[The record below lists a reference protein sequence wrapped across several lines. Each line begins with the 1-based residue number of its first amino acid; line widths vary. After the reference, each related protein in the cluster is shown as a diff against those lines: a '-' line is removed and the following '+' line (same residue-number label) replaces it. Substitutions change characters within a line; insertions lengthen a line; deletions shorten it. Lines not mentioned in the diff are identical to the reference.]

1 MAVKPK
7 NAELQEISE
16 LIKRIEWMDDQR
28 RKSTHKISELEQRFT
43 LQEQALATREKRIQ
57 DLERQ
62 LSQVSAQ
69 LARIPQVDV
78 QLSQFKDEMVTMIEG
93 YDKRRIQGEK
103 EIDRLRRIEHESV
116 TREIVD
122 IRKDLPA
129 IARLQHEMEL
139 RQAQETRLANL
150 IGIQQNSIPPIRN
163 QIEDWERA
171 LTFLEEKEKQNR
183 KNIGEFQTQFIDIN
197 KRWDPINM
205 RIDIIANTLSKSE
218 STRQDLID
226 SQVEQRETIKKWA
239 EQIQLGEHERNK
251 QLEKWRYEMDEQK
264 DTIERFSREWVK
276 FSDQYKEAKMAVQTL
291 AEWQKQI
298 EQRQQESSELLK
310 VELNRL
316 QSRWDGFV
324 LENAQK
330 WKTFEVEAE
339 QRWANISRVEKQFQ
353 DQILALEEKLVKI
366 REEKDTLRR
375 VQVAQA
381 DAIKKIPHIWIEEV
395 EKAIA
400 QDPNRR
406 RQPTTIPVREE

>member
-139 RQAQETRLANL
+139 RQAEETRLANL

>member
-139 RQAQETRLANL
+139 RQAEETRLANL

-298 EQRQQESSELLK
+298 EHRQQDSSELLK

-353 DQILALEEKLVKI
+353 DQILALAEKLVKI

-406 RQPTTIPVREE
+406 RQPTTIPVRE

>member
-1 MAVKPK
+1 MAAKTKTVEP
-7 NAELQEISE
+7 QEIAD

-28 RKSTHKISELEQRFT
+28 RKSTRKISELEQRFT
-43 LQEQALATREKRIQ
+43 LQEQTIATREKRIQ

-62 LSQVSAQ
+62 LSQTTAQ
-69 LARIPQVDV
+69 LARIPQVDM

-103 EIDRLRRIEHESV
+103 ELDRLRRIEHESV

-129 IARLQHEMEL
+129 IARLEHEMEL
-139 RQAQETRLANL
+139 RQAEEARLANL

-264 DTIERFSREWVK
+264 DIIERFSREWVK

-291 AEWQKQI
+291 GEWQKQI
-298 EQRQQESSELLK
+298 EQREQESSELLK
-310 VELNRL
+310 VELNRM

-330 WKTFEVEAE
+330 WKTFDVEAE

-353 DQILALEEKLVKI
+353 EQILVLEEKLVKI

-381 DAIKKIPHIWIEEV
+381 DAIKKIPRIWVEEV

>member
-1 MAVKPK
+1 MAAKTK
-7 NAELQEISE
+7 TAEPQEITD

-28 RKSTHKISELEQRFT
+28 RKSTRKISELEQRFT
-43 LQEQALATREKRIQ
+43 LHEQTIATRDKRIQ
-57 DLERQ
+57 DLERR
-62 LSQVSAQ
+62 LSQATAQ

-78 QLSQFKDEMVTMIEG
+78 QLSQFKDEMVEMIEG

-103 EIDRLRRIEHESV
+103 ELDRLRRIEHESV

-129 IARLQHEMEL
+129 IARLEHEMEL
-139 RQAQETRLANL
+139 RQAEEARLANL

-197 KRWDPINM
+197 KRWDPINL

-264 DTIERFSREWVK
+264 DIIERFSREWVK

-291 AEWQKQI
+291 NEWQKQI

-330 WKTFEVEAE
+330 WKTFDVEAE

-353 DQILALEEKLVKI
+353 EQILVLEEKLVRI

-375 VQVAQA
+375 IQVAQT
-381 DAIKKIPHIWIEEV
+381 DAIKKIPRIWAEEV

>member
-1 MAVKPK
+1 
-7 NAELQEISE
+7 
-16 LIKRIEWMDDQR
+16 
-28 RKSTHKISELEQRFT
+28 
-43 LQEQALATREKRIQ
+43 
-57 DLERQ
+57 
-62 LSQVSAQ
+62 
-69 LARIPQVDV
+69 
-78 QLSQFKDEMVTMIEG
+78 
-93 YDKRRIQGEK
+93 
-103 EIDRLRRIEHESV
+103 
-116 TREIVD
+116 
-122 IRKDLPA
+122 
-129 IARLQHEMEL
+129 
-139 RQAQETRLANL
+139 
-150 IGIQQNSIPPIRN
+150 
-163 QIEDWERA
+163 
-171 LTFLEEKEKQNR
+171 
-183 KNIGEFQTQFIDIN
+183 
-197 KRWDPINM
+197 M

-264 DTIERFSREWVK
+264 DIIERFSREWVK

-291 AEWQKQI
+291 GEWQKQI
-298 EQRQQESSELLK
+298 EQREQESSELLK
-310 VELNRL
+310 VELNRM

-330 WKTFEVEAE
+330 WKTFDVEAE

-353 DQILALEEKLVKI
+353 EQILVLEEKLVKI

-381 DAIKKIPHIWIEEV
+381 DAIKKIPRIWVEEV

>member
-139 RQAQETRLANL
+139 RQAEETRLANL

-406 RQPTTIPVREE
+406 RQPTTIPVRE